1 MTSDES
7 VVHEPQ
13 REQWVDT
20 LRVVLISGV
29 IVVHTATAYVT
40 DFAGYYYDDE
50 RVTSSVV
57 SIVFAL
63 PALMGGIFGLGP
75 LFVVAGWFSVRS
87 LTRRGPAGFA
97 GGRLLRLGVPLVFF
111 VLLVNPLADYLGN
124 LWDEDDTFLGYLAVT
139 EFSIM
144 WFVVALLAC
153 SLGYA
158 ALRSVRPRTTSRPR
172 PDGRSLVVA
181 AAVICL
187 GSLAV
192 WQFTTLLDTHLMNVR
207 VSAWTQ
213 AAVLFALGV
222 MTAEAGWDGRLPR
235 PTERLLGRISVA
247 GIGLTL
253 VLVSY
258 AGARDQVDMALGG
271 INWARRLVRPPLWRR
286 LDHVHAVV
294 RDLAAPPLAHPR
306 SAHEQGRAGLV
317 RDVSPAPGG
326 ARLGDARPAERAGA
340 RRDQVRG
347 RLGRRGARVL
357 RGRVRRHPAAGCG
370 ARGVATQTP
379 ALVTHASPATPEQP
393 TWRQDLRPYRH
404 ARGSTHREVGVVH
417 PPAPGHLVRRPP

>member
-1 MTSDES
+1 MTSTENL
-7 VVHEPQ
+7 VQTRQ

-50 RVTSSVV
+50 RVTNSVV
-57 SIVFAL
+57 SIAFAL
-63 PALMGGIFGLGP
+63 PAMMGGIFGLGP

-87 LTRRGPAGFA
+87 LARRGPAGFV
-97 GGRLLRLGVPLVFF
+97 GSRLLRLGVPLVFF

-124 LWDEDDTFLGYLAVT
+124 LWDEDETFLGYLAVT

-158 ALRSVRPRTTSRPR
+158 ALRSIRPLTGSRPR
-172 PDGRSLVVA
+172 PGMRSLVVA
-181 AAVICL
+181 ASVIGV

-192 WQFTTLLDTHLMNVR
+192 WQFTTLLDTHLLNVR

-222 MTAEAGWDGRLPR
+222 MAAEAGWYGRLSR
-235 PTERLLGRISVA
+235 HTENRLGQVTVA
-247 GIGLTL
+247 GVGLTL

-258 AGARDQVDMALGG
+258 TGARDQLDMALGG
-271 INWARRLVRPPLWRR
+271 LNWASASFAILYGVVSIAFTLWCLAWLRRRWPTHGPLMAKAGRGSYATYLLHPVVLVSVMLACRVVPLGAELKFVIVSVVAVPVCFAVGYAVTR
-286 LDHVHAVV
+286 L
-294 RDLAAPPLAHPR
+294 
-306 SAHEQGRAGLV
+306 
-317 RDVSPAPGG
+317 PG
-326 ARLGDARPAERAGA
+326 
-340 RRDQVRG
+340 V
-347 RLGRRGARVL
+347 
-357 RGRVRRHPAAGCG
+357 GRV
-370 ARGVATQTP
+370 V
-379 ALVTHASPATPEQP
+379 
-393 TWRQDLRPYRH
+393 
-404 ARGSTHREVGVVH
+404 
-417 PPAPGHLVRRPP
+417 

>member
-1 MTSDES
+1 VTSTENL
-7 VVHEPQ
+7 VQTRQ

-50 RVTSSVV
+50 RVTNSAV
-57 SIVFAL
+57 SIAFAL

-87 LTRRGPAGFA
+87 LARRGPAGFV
-97 GGRLLRLGVPLVFF
+97 GSRLLRLGVPLVFF

-124 LWDEDDTFLGYLAVT
+124 LWEEDATSFLGNLAVT

-158 ALRSVRPRTTSRPR
+158 AVRSIRPFTGSRSRP
-172 PDGRSLVVA
+172 GRRALVVA
-181 AAVICL
+181 ASVIGV

-192 WQFTTLLDTHLMNVR
+192 WQFTTLLDTHLLNVR

-222 MTAEAGWDGRLPR
+222 MTAEAGWDGRLSR
-235 PTERLLGRISVA
+235 HTEHQLGQVTVA
-247 GIGLTL
+247 GVGLTA

-258 AGARDQVDMALGG
+258 TAARDQLDMALEGL
-271 INWARRLVRPPLWRR
+271 NWASVSFAILYGVVSIAFTLWCLAWLRRRWPTHGALMAKAGRGSYATYLLHPVVLVSVMLAFREVPVGAELKFVIVSVVAVPVCFAVGYAVTR
-286 LDHVHAVV
+286 L
-294 RDLAAPPLAHPR
+294 
-306 SAHEQGRAGLV
+306 
-317 RDVSPAPGG
+317 PG
-326 ARLGDARPAERAGA
+326 
-340 RRDQVRG
+340 
-347 RLGRRGARVL
+347 LGR
-357 RGRVRRHPAAGCG
+357 
-370 ARGVATQTP
+370 
-379 ALVTHASPATPEQP
+379 
-393 TWRQDLRPYRH
+393 
-404 ARGSTHREVGVVH
+404 VV
-417 PPAPGHLVRRPP
+417 